1 MCAPMSF
8 ARLVATAAA
17 LSALVIVAPPARAA
31 EPAPAPT
38 LTKNAAC
45 SPARNTVAYAACS
58 LAEQLGPAAH
68 GVAVSVASL
77 KSDRELPAPD
87 QLRQRLQQA
96 LELALESRPPTTGR
110 DRLVVELSIEKVGG
124 SLRLTADLKRATGL
138 WQRARHEKPRVL
150 QHAFKE
156 LPLDEELRSLIPPP
170 PLVVGS
176 VTKIKSPERGIV
188 ALACGP
194 VSEDGAQELAIV
206 SRSYVRVGR
215 LVKRTFAERK
225 KAAWATLSTIAPVP
239 LREPLASA
247 EFIADGRLR
256 VSLSDRAWDVDL
268 GEDLTVKDHRLR
280 EAPSLPGVDAV
291 AAAGA
296 LRLGRDATS
305 GKLVNLERGGVAP
318 TLHVG
323 AQLALGDAD
332 SDGKPELLYSVD
344 TLDASKDRLS
354 VVTLE
359 GAKATPRFELP
370 APGISAVAVCQRR
383 EGPGMAAMVLAT
395 ASELWLIQ

>member
-1 MCAPMSF
+1 MSL
-8 ARLVATAAA
+8 ARLVAAAAA
-17 LSALVIVAPPARAA
+17 LSALVVAPPAPAA
-31 EPAPAPT
+31 EPAPTPT
-38 LTKNAAC
+38 FTKNGAC
-45 SPARNTVAYAACS
+45 SPARNTIGYAACS

-68 GVAVSVASL
+68 GVAVRVASL

-96 LELALESRPPTTGR
+96 LEIALESRPPTTGR
-110 DRLVVELSIEKVGG
+110 ERLVVELSIEKVGG
-124 SLRLTADLKRATGL
+124 SLRLAADLKRATGL

-156 LPLDEELRSLIPPP
+156 LALDEELRSLIPPP

-194 VSEDGAQELAIV
+194 VGEDGAQELALV
-206 SRSYVRVGR
+206 SRAYVRVGR
-215 LVKRTFAERK
+215 LLKRTFAERK
-225 KAAWATLSTIAPVP
+225 KAAWATLSTIAAVP
-239 LREPLASA
+239 LREPLANA
-247 EFIADGRLR
+247 QFIADGRLR
-256 VSLSDRAWDVDL
+256 ISLSDRAWDVEL
-268 GEDLTVKDHRLR
+268 GEDLTVRDRRLR
-280 EAPSLPGVDAV
+280 EAPTLPGIDAL
-291 AAAGA
+291 AAVGA
-296 LRLGRDATS
+296 LRLGRDASS

-318 TLHVG
+318 ALHVG

-344 TLDASKDRLS
+344 TLDPSKDRLS

-359 GAKATPRFELP
+359 GAQATPRFELP

-395 ASELWLIQ
+395 ESELWLIQ